1 MDEIEEF
8 DSGHIAPLG
17 ADTINDVNQAHH
29 CFSCSAPILGVY
41 CKDCGQKNDDFRRSI
56 FSLIK
61 ETLGTLFG
69 FESRIWKTWA
79 TLLIKPGK
87 VPREFCDGVR
97 AKWSSP
103 VRVYIAMSIL
113 LFGYL
118 SLFDTQIFSFEMDAS
133 LKDTA
138 DPSSE
143 IRPSDIDIKFH
154 IDMFA
159 RQSEIDARN
168 TKTNFEL
175 LNIWVQDGI
184 NITSQ
189 KNAPDEGIE
198 VEGIEVEGI
207 EDVNSDDERVDS
219 KSGDIQTPLLE
230 PQSLDTV
237 TPKLDAQFPLTD
249 GSVQSPSTTTVDYVN
264 INGMS
269 RTVSYNHISKFIMS
283 VIRNPELINHNLF
296 KYLPR
301 VMFFVMPFS
310 MLIGAIFIRGKNA
323 LLYDHLV
330 HSAYIHAVM
339 FLVIL
344 IAVLIGRFIET
355 PYVNITFLIAM
366 ILYLPISVKRMFARG
381 WFKSILTSYSVAF
394 VYVLIISF
402 VILGFIVSDVS
413 TLLDLPAA

>member
-1 MDEIEEF
+1 
-8 DSGHIAPLG
+8 
-17 ADTINDVNQAHH
+17 
-29 CFSCSAPILGVY
+29 
-41 CKDCGQKNDDFRRSI
+41 
-56 FSLIK
+56 
-61 ETLGTLFG
+61 
-69 FESRIWKTWA
+69 
-79 TLLIKPGK
+79 
-87 VPREFCDGVR
+87 
-97 AKWSSP
+97 
-103 VRVYIAMSIL
+103 
-113 LFGYL
+113 
-118 SLFDTQIFSFEMDAS
+118 
-133 LKDTA
+133 
-138 DPSSE
+138 
-143 IRPSDIDIKFH
+143 
-154 IDMFA
+154 
-159 RQSEIDARN
+159 
-168 TKTNFEL
+168 
-175 LNIWVQDGI
+175 
-184 NITSQ
+184 
-189 KNAPDEGIE
+189 
-198 VEGIEVEGI
+198 
-207 EDVNSDDERVDS
+207 
-219 KSGDIQTPLLE
+219 
-230 PQSLDTV
+230 
-237 TPKLDAQFPLTD
+237 
-249 GSVQSPSTTTVDYVN
+249 
-264 INGMS
+264 MS

-301 VMFFVMPFS
+301 VMFFMMPFS